1 MFFGVSKNRPLAK
14 YLFPGNAL
22 SKDRKSCA
30 SNMFLHVGDCIF
42 INTSRLHIG
51 KHFRLK
57 LSIKRFK
64 SSSCRSKSSQLKLRI
79 PPSYVMALC
88 ILLPRLFSL
97 AGLFF
102 QLQCHSESITESWL
116 ECKRRG
122 LASMA
127 WAFQQLVT
135 ASSPPG
141 DTADETTQSRDTSQC
156 EIDKVG
162 IKIRFASF

>member
-1 MFFGVSKNRPLAK
+1 
-14 YLFPGNAL
+14 
-22 SKDRKSCA
+22 
-30 SNMFLHVGDCIF
+30 MFLHVGDCICKK
-42 INTSRLHIG
+42 NTSRLHIG

-79 PPSYVMALC
+79 PPSYVMALS
-88 ILLPRLFSL
+88 ILLPATFLPRLFSL

-156 EIDKVG
+156 ETDKVG